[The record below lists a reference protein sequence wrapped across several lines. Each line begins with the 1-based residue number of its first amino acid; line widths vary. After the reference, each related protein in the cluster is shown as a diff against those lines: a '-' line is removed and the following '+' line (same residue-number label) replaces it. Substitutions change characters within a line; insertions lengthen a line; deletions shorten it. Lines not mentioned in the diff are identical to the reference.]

1 MPVPI
6 YVLEFLEFWWQKS
19 VASGSYIAFHMK
31 EVEHTAVT
39 MLQEDEKDN
48 WNQFLN
54 FLNRRGLMLLRGRS
68 EMIMYRSPYY
78 VKEGSK

>member
-19 VASGSYIAFHMK
+19 VASSYIAFSMK
-31 EVEHTAVT
+31 EVEHSAVT

-54 FLNRRGLMLLRGRS
+54 FL
-68 EMIMYRSPYY
+68 I
-78 VKEGSK
+78 

>member
-6 YVLEFLEFWWQKS
+6 YVLEFLEYWWQKS
-19 VASGSYIAFHMK
+19 IAEGNIAYSLK
-31 EVEHTAVT
+31 QVEHTAIT
-39 MLQEDEKDN
+39 MLQDDEKDN
-48 WNQFLN
+48 WSQFLY

-78 VKEGSK
+78 TRE